1 MCYTGV
7 VFDPIASIK
16 LLVHSYPLP
25 GLPLNFS
32 FTSQV
37 SVSANGIQQY
47 KLPHNPHISLTR

>member
-16 LLVHSYPLP
+16 LLVHSYPPPP

-37 SVSANGIQQY
+37 SVSANGIQ
-47 KLPHNPHISLTR
+47 PHNPHISLTR